1 MKSEDQTDKI
11 STIYT
16 FLDILQYSQKKYTD
30 IIVHT
35 ERIKEIER
43 ARIKKEEKET
53 ENKRRERE
61 N

>member
-1 MKSEDQTDKI
+1 M
-11 STIYT
+11 
-16 FLDILQYSQKKYTD
+16 QYSQKKYTD

>member
-1 MKSEDQTDKI
+1 MKSEDQADKI

-53 ENKRRERE
+53 E
-61 N
+61 